1 MYSYPTACEDV
12 PHRNSGVAD
21 SVPVLVA
28 GAPPPPVLDVTP
40 ALPWWRF
47 ESSNVNRIIPPDAG
61 VHDSL
66 PEVVTLITSQV
77 LLRPPRIGSQCFLP
91 VFADPIPLSADGHCR
106 LSTWVAGMMCQD

>member
-12 PHRNSGVAD
+12 PHRNAGVAD

-47 ESSNVNRIIPPDAG
+47 ESSNVNRITPPDAG
-61 VHDSL
+61 GHDSL
-66 PEVVTLITSQV
+66 PEVVALITSQV
-77 LLRPPRIGSQCFLP
+77 WCLFDLPGLVVNVFSLCSRLLF
-91 VFADPIPLSADGHCR
+91 H
-106 LSTWVAGMMCQD
+106 